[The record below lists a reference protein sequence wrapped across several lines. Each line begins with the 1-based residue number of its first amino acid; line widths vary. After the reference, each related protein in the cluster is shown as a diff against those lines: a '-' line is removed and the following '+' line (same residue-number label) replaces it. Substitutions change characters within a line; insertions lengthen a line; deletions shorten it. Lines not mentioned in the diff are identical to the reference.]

1 MNKDVK
7 NTPETAA
14 GKEGKIMV
22 NVKQGKNINIDVHHI
37 TRVEGHGN
45 IVVNIKQGIIE
56 KCQWQVPEAP
66 RFFEAMVR
74 GRRYDDIQTI
84 VSRICGIC
92 SISHSL
98 VATKAVEDALGLTVS
113 EQTDLV
119 RHLMHYSEQ
128 LQSHVLH
135 VGYLVAPDLFGEK
148 SVVPLV
154 PKATEAVKK
163 IIKAHRVANQMS
175 ALLAGRIT
183 HPITLTPGGMTRV
196 PTEQE
201 LRDLKAALEN
211 VVPDLVDIC
220 KVVLSVAENLPNFER
235 PTEYVSLRQTDP
247 PTYTFYHGN
256 ITSTDLKGA
265 DDMPV
270 SKWESVANEYVVA
283 QSTAKWTKW
292 HRGSYFAG
300 ALARF
305 NNNADLISPLGRQV
319 ADMFGLKK
327 GCCNPYMNSIAQ
339 LAECAHV
346 VEASLELIDTLLTR
360 GTTFEPVKVHPRAGR
375 GYAAVEAP
383 RGILFHAYEF
393 DKNGECT
400 WGNCCIP
407 TNQNHAN
414 IQADFE
420 KLVPEFMHE
429 GEDALRQKM
438 EMLVRAYDP
447 CISCSTHYLDIQFTR

>member
-1 MNKDVK
+1 MSKD
-7 NTPETAA
+7 
-14 GKEGKIMV
+14 I
-22 NVKQGKNINIDVHHI
+22 NINVRHL

-45 IVVNIKQGIIE
+45 IAVNITDGTIE
-56 KCQWQVPEAP
+56 KCEWQVPEAP

-98 VATKAVEDALGLTVS
+98 VATKAVEAAQGLEVT

-135 VGYLVAPDLFGEK
+135 VGYLVAPDLFAEK

-154 PKATEAVKK
+154 PKATDAVLK
-163 IIKAHRVANQMS
+163 IIKCHRVANQMS
-175 ALLAGRIT
+175 ALIAGRIT

-201 LRDLKAALEN
+201 LRDLKAALEDC
-211 VVPDLVDIC
+211 VPDLVDIC
-220 KVVLSVAENLPNFER
+220 KVVLSVAGNLPAFER
-235 PTEYVSLRQTDP
+235 ETEYVSLKQTNP
-247 PTYTFYHGN
+247 LYKGTLTEYSFYHGD
-256 ITSTDLKGA
+256 ITSTDCNG
-265 DDMPV
+265 DGDMPV
-270 SKWESVANEYVVA
+270 DKWESVANEYVVA
-283 QSTAKWTKW
+283 QSTAKWCKW
-292 HRGSYFAG
+292 HRDSYFAG
-300 ALARF
+300 AIARYKNQSQF
-305 NNNADLISPLGRQV
+305 LSPLAKEV
-319 ADMFGLKK
+319 ETMFGMTVDNV
-327 GCCNPYMNSIAQ
+327 NPFMNNVAQ
-339 LAECAHV
+339 LIEAAHV
-346 VEASLELIDTLLTR
+346 VEASLEIIDKLLTT
-360 GTTFEPVKVHPRAGR
+360 GTKPEKVDVTPKAGR
-375 GYAAVEAP
+375 GYAAIEAP

-414 IQADFE
+414 IQKDFE
-420 KLVPEFMHE
+420 KLVPQFMGE

-447 CISCSTHYLDIQFTR
+447 CISCSTHMLNVEFVK